1 MVDFV
6 IRRKTFVSM
15 LFVGLT
21 LLGYVSYRNLPVDLL
36 PNIELPFLIVQVT
49 GMREMDPSYM
59 EKQAIIPLES
69 AIGMLEG
76 IDEIESS
83 ADRRQGRII
92 IFYNSDVN
100 IKYAYLRLQEQVDAV
115 KSSLPEEFRVMVL
128 KFDTQQLSNLFM
140 NLQVRGFGGTD
151 RIRNIVDKKI
161 VDKLESI
168 DGIVNVEVFGGRE
181 KSVEVILNNE
191 AIESHGISPSTIRN
205 LIASNNQYKD
215 HLGQIHQQNKRFFI
229 NLIAEYT
236 AISDLENIVID
247 KDIPLLLK
255 DIASIRQGIKEEFD
269 PAYNRHKE

>member
-15 LFVGLT
+15 LFIGLA

-69 AIGMLEG
+69 AVGMLEG

-128 KFDTQQLSNLFM
+128 
-140 NLQVRGFGGTD
+140 
-151 RIRNIVDKKI
+151 
-161 VDKLESI
+161 
-168 DGIVNVEVFGGRE
+168 
-181 KSVEVILNNE
+181 
-191 AIESHGISPSTIRN
+191 N
-205 LIASNNQYKD
+205 LIPSSY
-215 HLGQIHQQNKRFFI
+215 QIY
-229 NLIAEYT
+229 L
-236 AISDLENIVID
+236 
-247 KDIPLLLK
+247 
-255 DIASIRQGIKEEFD
+255 
-269 PAYNRHKE
+269 